1 VRYLWISSFT
11 ILVAGIAVLAG
22 GLIGLLE
29 PIAVVLGL
37 LLFWTGIVKIVV
49 LRIWRRSIDS
59 TNPTLVTAKAET
71 MSQVS
76 RFSG

>member
-37 LLFWTGIVKIVV
+37 LRFWTGIVKIVV
-49 LRIWRRSIDS
+49 LRIWRRSIVS

-76 RFSG
+76 RSSG

>member
-76 RFSG
+76 RSSG

>member
-1 VRYLWISSFT
+1 MRYLWISSFT
-11 ILVAGIAVLAG
+11 ILVAGFAVLAA

-37 LLFWTGIVKIVV
+37 LLLWTGIVKIVV
-49 LRIWRRSIDS
+49 LRIWRRSIAS
-59 TNPTLVTAKAET
+59 PHPTLVTAKAET

-76 RFSG
+76 RSPG